1 MKPIYRFEVQL
12 SPTLTDGVMKH
23 YWHIFA
29 VDANGNRNTVK
40 SGFTS
45 TVIQAFQQANELLP
59 QFK

>member
-1 MKPIYRFEVQL
+1 MKPTYRFEVQL

-29 VDANGNRNTVK
+29 IDANGNRITVK

-45 TVIQAFQQANELLP
+45 TVIQAFQKANDLLP